1 MQLTEYYE
9 EFKRYYDLASI
20 QQINCNLGIREH
32 SDVDIRDNLMQNVQ
46 LYDVVERKYAGFSQI
61 INDIFYNTSD
71 KHPYIRKI
79 KANMA
84 SDERKFAIS
93 QWSGK
98 KLSLETWLY
107 IFLVHRIT
115 GSAIN
120 YAKIPSGYHNT
131 ILFNLN
137 TCENIKDIKQ
147 KIKNYDKPFYTSVG
161 YQFPQF
167 PKKPINSS
175 YKRSGDYYLCEYA
188 DILIYDL
195 CDFITKKR
203 RDFREIGEFM
213 FNWNKSHGFN
223 AFRFQYAAFLA
234 DIADWFPEYINRSSL
249 FYYGTNAVECISYLA
264 EKPKNVKKADHLDNI
279 MIKIYEDLN
288 SLPYNAEDVC
298 CDFIRWV
305 ENYIK
310 PGIHYDH
317 LDRDAIWSSCKI
329 KNHPMG
335 RQKKM
340 LELGLLDS
348 FNNLNYHPSDNKILE
363 NNNLSVEDY
372 KKLINSNL

>member
-1 MQLTEYYE
+1 MQVTEYYE

-32 SDVDIRDNLMQNVQ
+32 SDVDIRDDLMQNVQ

-137 TCENIKDIKQ
+137 TCENIE
-147 KIKNYDKPFYTSVG
+147 DK
-161 YQFPQF
+161 
-167 PKKPINSS
+167 
-175 YKRSGDYYLCEYA
+175 
-188 DILIYDL
+188 
-195 CDFITKKR
+195 
-203 RDFREIGEFM
+203 
-213 FNWNKSHGFN
+213 
-223 AFRFQYAAFLA
+223 
-234 DIADWFPEYINRSSL
+234 
-249 FYYGTNAVECISYLA
+249 
-264 EKPKNVKKADHLDNI
+264 
-279 MIKIYEDLN
+279 LN
-288 SLPYNAEDVC
+288 S
-298 CDFIRWV
+298 
-305 ENYIK
+305 
-310 PGIHYDH
+310 
-317 LDRDAIWSSCKI
+317 
-329 KNHPMG
+329 
-335 RQKKM
+335 
-340 LELGLLDS
+340 
-348 FNNLNYHPSDNKILE
+348 PS
-363 NNNLSVEDY
+363 
-372 KKLINSNL
+372 